1 MTAPRRRPFII
12 QALAGLL
19 TFYAMAGVWLAMTM
33 GSNRD
38 PRFHWIALVVG
49 GAAFALSAGV
59 AALAVL
65 RLERRGPL
73 MLVICAAIGAALC
86 IGMPAAVRDG
96 AITRDMWLASI
107 AGGLLFA
114 AFLLLAARF
123 VRLYLR
129 SIG

>member
-1 MTAPRRRPFII
+1 MTAPRRRPFVI

-38 PRFHWIALVVG
+38 PRFHWIPLVVG
-49 GAAFALSAGV
+49 GIAFAISAGV

-73 MLVICAAIGAALC
+73 MLMICAVMGGVLC
-86 IGMPAAVRDG
+86 IAMPVAVRDG
-96 AITRDMWLASI
+96 VITRDMWLASI

-129 SIG
+129 TIG